1 MSPDDLKHRERV
13 IIDIAKKEKGE
24 KTKPEEDV
32 TQWHRTKRN
41 LGPLQEGWYK
51 QTTIPHVMWC
61 YKTVAIKAKYF
72 GIQSLVESLVRRQQE
87 MIFRRSMQQ
96 MIVLMDEWDGLT
108 LETIRQLEEEGKK
121 RLDSLIQSKELSA
134 EQVMVSSIMD
144 RLQEQKA
151 KTK

>member
-1 MSPDDLKHRERV
+1 
-13 IIDIAKKEKGE
+13 
-24 KTKPEEDV
+24 
-32 TQWHRTKRN
+32 
-41 LGPLQEGWYK
+41 
-51 QTTIPHVMWC
+51 MWC

-134 EQVMVSSIMD
+134 E
-144 RLQEQKA
+144 
-151 KTK
+151 

>member
-1 MSPDDLKHRERV
+1 
-13 IIDIAKKEKGE
+13 
-24 KTKPEEDV
+24 
-32 TQWHRTKRN
+32 
-41 LGPLQEGWYK
+41 
-51 QTTIPHVMWC
+51 
-61 YKTVAIKAKYF
+61 
-72 GIQSLVESLVRRQQE
+72 

>member
-1 MSPDDLKHRERV
+1 M

-32 TQWHRTKRN
+32 TQWHSTKRN

-87 MIFRRSMQQ
+87 M
-96 MIVLMDEWDGLT
+96 
-108 LETIRQLEEEGKK
+108 EEEV
-121 RLDSLIQSKELSA
+121 LDLEGCFGNAELS
-134 EQVMVSSIMD
+134 SRD
-144 RLQEQKA
+144 LR
-151 KTK
+151 